1 MFEIISRITNW
12 STLSLFHT
20 FPHFSWIVF
29 FPFRVSHSWQ
39 VFWVPCRRIVGPW
52 PLHGLRAFVG
62 PRIPMFPSQAL
73 GTSRHSQPWVAQLM
87 ESLNSWTEIGLRE
100 IEGFRRIHRKCLQ
113 NADPWLTWFYLT
125 ISDHMSSYLY
135 VNLCIALCIQSVPKV
150 GASPA
155 SKMLRC
161 ELACRNC
168 SLLGQ
173 FAAPINAFGQCW
185 ERLHS
190 RHVWHHAFTVC
201 WRPFARR
208 SGSALTIS
216 L

>member
-29 FPFRVSHSWQ
+29 LPFRVSHSWQ

-62 PRIPMFPSQAL
+62 PRIPMFPSQVL
-73 GTSRHSQPWVAQLM
+73 GTSRHSQPWVAQFM
-87 ESLNSWTEIGLRE
+87 ESLNSWTEVGLRE
-100 IEGFRRIHRKCLQ
+100 IGISKDSSYMPQIHDLP
-113 NADPWLTWFYLT
+113 DFIWPYLT
-125 ISDHMSSYLY
+125 ICPSYLY